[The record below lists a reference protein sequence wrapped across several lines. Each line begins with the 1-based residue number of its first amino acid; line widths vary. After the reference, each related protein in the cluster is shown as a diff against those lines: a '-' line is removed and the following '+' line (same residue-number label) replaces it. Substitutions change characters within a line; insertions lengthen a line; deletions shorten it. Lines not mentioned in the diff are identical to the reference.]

1 MGRKVEPAPVH
12 IVRLALL
19 DTRSRLETATYEQ
32 AGLDAV
38 GVRLAV
44 IVPTLNEKDNVG
56 TMIAALDAALAGI
69 AWEAIF
75 VDDDSRDGTPEEVER
90 FARQRGNIRLI
101 RRIGRKGLSAA
112 VIEGFLATTAPVVA
126 VVDADMQHDESKLAA
141 MLRAIEREGAELV
154 IGTRY
159 AGEGSTGEWSQGRE
173 VISRFAGWVAER
185 VMPQRL
191 SDPMSGFFMMRR
203 DLFVEIAPRLSALG
217 FKILLDIVLSAGRP
231 LAVAEVPYTFR
242 PRHAGESKL
251 DSAVA
256 LEFVIQILDRIC
268 GRWIPPRLILFG
280 LVGGLG
286 LIVHLVVL
294 RTALALGLP
303 FGNGQTAAVAVAI
316 LFNFVLNNLITYRD
330 RRHKTLGAWLK
341 GLAGFYLVCSAGAVA
356 NVGVGVMV
364 FAAEPRW
371 WLAGIAGVAVGSLW
385 NFCASTLLVWRNK

>member
-32 AGLDAV
+32 AGLDAA

-217 FKILLDIVLSAGRP
+217 FKILLDIILSAGRP

>member
-32 AGLDAV
+32 AGLDAA
-38 GVRLAV
+38 GVRIAV

>member
-32 AGLDAV
+32 AGLDAA

-141 MLRAIEREGAELV
+141 MLCAIEREGAELV

-159 AGEGSTGEWSQGRE
+159 ADEGSTGEWSQGRE

-294 RTALALGLP
+294 RTALELGLP

>member
-32 AGLDAV
+32 AGLDAA

-242 PRHAGESKL
+242 LRHAGESKL

>member
-1 MGRKVEPAPVH
+1 M
-12 IVRLALL
+12 L

-32 AGLDAV
+32 AGLDAA

-141 MLRAIEREGAELV
+141 MLCAIEREGAELV

-159 AGEGSTGEWSQGRE
+159 ADEGSTGEWSQGRE

-294 RTALALGLP
+294 RTALELGLP

>member
-1 MGRKVEPAPVH
+1 M
-12 IVRLALL
+12 
-19 DTRSRLETATYEQ
+19 
-32 AGLDAV
+32 
-38 GVRLAV
+38 
-44 IVPTLNEKDNVG
+44 
-56 TMIAALDAALAGI
+56 
-69 AWEAIF
+69 
-75 VDDDSRDGTPEEVER
+75 
-90 FARQRGNIRLI
+90 
-101 RRIGRKGLSAA
+101 
-112 VIEGFLATTAPVVA
+112 
-126 VVDADMQHDESKLAA
+126 
-141 MLRAIEREGAELV
+141 
-154 IGTRY
+154 
-159 AGEGSTGEWSQGRE
+159 
-173 VISRFAGWVAER
+173 
-185 VMPQRL
+185 
-191 SDPMSGFFMMRR
+191 
-203 DLFVEIAPRLSALG
+203 
-217 FKILLDIVLSAGRP
+217 
-231 LAVAEVPYTFR
+231 
-242 PRHAGESKL
+242 
-251 DSAVA
+251 A

>member
-101 RRIGRKGLSAA
+101 RCIGRKGLSAA

>member
-1 MGRKVEPAPVH
+1 
-12 IVRLALL
+12 
-19 DTRSRLETATYEQ
+19 
-32 AGLDAV
+32 
-38 GVRLAV
+38 
-44 IVPTLNEKDNVG
+44 
-56 TMIAALDAALAGI
+56 MIAALDAALAGI

-90 FARQRGNIRLI
+90 FARQRANIRLI

-141 MLRAIEREGAELV
+141 MLRAIERKGAELV

-159 AGEGSTGEWSQGRE
+159 AGEGSIGEWSQGRE
-173 VISRFAGWVAER
+173 VVSRFAGWVAER

-203 DLFVEIAPRLSALG
+203 SVFVEIAPRLSALG

-256 LEFVIQILDRIC
+256 LEFVIQILDRLC

-294 RTALALGLP
+294 RTALALGLS
-303 FGNGQTAAVAVAI
+303 FGNGQTAAVAMAI
-316 LFNFVLNNLITYRD
+316 LFNFMLNNLITYRD

-371 WLAGIAGVAVGSLW
+371 WLAAIAGVAVGSLW
-385 NFCASTLLVWRNK
+385 NFCASTLLVWRNQ